1 MSESSSILACS
12 KTQSNYTAI
21 VSNQILSND
30 KKNNQKIRLHQ
41 APQNKINDLTMLCS
55 FSEATVK
62 NMDAATV
69 CSLNFSLAKW
79 STSLYLENKAS
90 VARDHLANERTFLA
104 WIRTSL
110 SIISVGIGI
119 TQLFHLNKDQLNY
132 SQLLPTWKQSID
144 SGKLIGL
151 AFIAI
156 GISYIF
162 FAFIRY
168 FHSQTAMTKGCF
180 PASRGIVTI
189 TTLSTLFLLVT
200 VFIVILFQKQ
210 G

>member
-1 MSESSSILACS
+1 MMSESSSILACS

-21 VSNQILSND
+21 VSNQVLSND

-90 VARDHLANERTFLA
+90 VARDHLGNNRESSLA
-104 WIRTSL
+104 TVTLIHTCIPNQQTNVLFWHGYEQVYQSY
-110 SIISVGIGI
+110 
-119 TQLFHLNKDQLNY
+119 QL
-132 SQLLPTWKQSID
+132 
-144 SGKLIGL
+144 
-151 AFIAI
+151 
-156 GISYIF
+156 
-162 FAFIRY
+162 
-168 FHSQTAMTKGCF
+168 
-180 PASRGIVTI
+180 V
-189 TTLSTLFLLVT
+189 
-200 VFIVILFQKQ
+200 
-210 G
+210 